1 MQFKALEPGIEVS
14 GESLG
19 AILDGFRKYPTVAM
33 KYLLKF
39 GLVKNGGSKTPSI
52 DRTAWYPQEAWL
64 SAYEGIAKE
73 VGVNSL
79 FNIGKGVP
87 EHAVFPPH
95 VNDIHSGLASIDV
108 AYHMNHRKNG
118 VVMFNPENGQ
128 MLEGIGHYRYTP
140 ASNEKRGVCV
150 CEDPYGC
157 DFDRG
162 IITAMAARFEP
173 NAKTAHDNDAPCRK
187 KGADSCTYVVWW

>member
-1 MQFKALEPGIEVS
+1 MQFKAIEPGIDVS

-19 AILDGFRKYPTVAM
+19 AILDGFKKYPTIAM
-33 KYLLKF
+33 KYMVKF
-39 GLVKNGGSKTPSI
+39 GLVKNQGSKAPTI
-52 DRTAWYPQEAWL
+52 DRAAWYPQEAWL

-95 VNDIHSGLASIDV
+95 VNDIHSGLASMDV

-118 VVMFNPENGQ
+118 KVMFNPQTGE
-128 MLEGIGHYRYTP
+128 MLEGIGHYACKP
-140 ASNEKRGVCV
+140 VSNENRIVCV
-150 CEDPYGC
+150 CDDPYGC

-162 IITAMAARFEP
+162 IVTAMAARFEAG
-173 NAKTAHDNDAPCRK
+173 AKVAHDDDAPCRK
-187 KGADSCTYVVWW
+187 KGAGACTYVVWW